1 MNRNLR
7 TLTALCLVATAALSL
22 LWTLLAPEFHS
33 DPAEQLAGLAE
44 AGSRATIS
52 EMAFVIS
59 QLPFLVA
66 MSGVAVW
73 LHPASPRLATAG
85 GVLAVLG
92 AFGHAV
98 VGGTTTMQVI
108 MADSPDHRQAYAE
121 LLGDTMDSPLML
133 PFFAAGLLGTVLGIL
148 LLSIAHFRNRQLP
161 RWVGPALWA
170 FLVLEFVGSNVSEWS
185 AYLAGVLYLAAL
197 CALAVAI
204 RSDLVATP
212 WGYPPLAED
221 ESVAA
226 QGRGPE

>member
-1 MNRNLR
+1 MR
-7 TLTALCLVATAALSL
+7 
-22 LWTLLAPEFHS
+22 
-33 DPAEQLAGLAE
+33 
-44 AGSRATIS
+44 
-52 EMAFVIS
+52 
-59 QLPFLVA
+59 
-66 MSGVAVW
+66 
-73 LHPASPRLATAG
+73 
-85 GVLAVLG
+85 G

-170 FLVLEFVGSNVSEWS
+170 FLVLEFNGSNVSEWS

-204 RSDLVATP
+204 RSDLVVTP
-212 WGYPPLAED
+212 SDHAPAAED
-221 ESVAA
+221 ESVAV
-226 QGRGPE
+226 QGRGAE